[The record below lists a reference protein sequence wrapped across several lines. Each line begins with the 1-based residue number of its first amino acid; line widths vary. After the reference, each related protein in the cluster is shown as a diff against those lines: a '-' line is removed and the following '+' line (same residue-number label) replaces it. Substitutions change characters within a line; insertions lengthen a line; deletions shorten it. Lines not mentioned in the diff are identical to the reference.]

1 MNNERGL
8 QEAFANFLLF
18 LYLEEST
25 DTKAEESKHLSEGGC
40 INIEEPSTEVDEL
53 SKLLGAVSLQTPLK
67 SQSPDASA
75 CNVNNA
81 QTTALT
87 DQIEKKTESVSG
99 DNETL
104 AETKL
109 ESPTKE
115 TSFVDAVSDPEV
127 EAANEAVKDETSDN
141 IDVTNTDNSTLE
153 PRSDDANLTED
164 SEIEFNIPTKNPV
177 SDKTTAPTNSPGGV
191 NGSPKEEDN
200 SKVVPVATD
209 DPNLS
214 KESIEDKGK
223 EEAEVPVNE
232 ISQGVLSNESNTE
245 VKTPE
250 QEEPVRLE
258 SSKVAPE
265 PQQSPESVKPNQ
277 EETAENF
284 PVSTFDQ
291 VQSPIGDVLNTDIN
305 TGSDAQGG
313 EELPKSGSLETE
325 ASETASASLK
335 PTPEEEKQVQSESLP
350 ATECELTPEPGS
362 PPLVPK
368 GSYNIDFD
376 AIDLENFNP
385 FGTKSKVDN
394 DAVLPGPS
402 AVQPSPE
409 KTLVGEGSPL
419 KATPKKSPKKAS
431 PKKAS
436 PEKNE
441 KLIPTAIEKDHSEQV
456 ATAVPEVKQDD
467 PEIVANAEDQLPPK
481 PESPSLVPKGSYNI
495 DFDSIDLENFNPFGT
510 KSKVVNDT
518 PLPGASTD
526 QTELEPNKESPKKV
540 TPKKTPKKISPKKTS
555 PKKALP
561 KKEVEEDEIDDSF
574 HDAVEEVS
582 LSETK
587 ALEVRNAPPYNSLN
601 VPVLLLTTCKD

>member
-1 MNNERGL
+1 M
-8 QEAFANFLLF
+8 
-18 LYLEEST
+18 
-25 DTKAEESKHLSEGGC
+25 
-40 INIEEPSTEVDEL
+40 
-53 SKLLGAVSLQTPLK
+53 SLQTPRK

-75 CNVNNA
+75 SNVNSA

-87 DQIEKKTESVSG
+87 DQIEKTESVSR

-104 AETKL
+104 AETKI
-109 ESPTKE
+109 ESPRKE

-127 EAANEAVKDETSDN
+127 EAAQPNETVKDETSGN
-141 IDVTNTDNSTLE
+141 TDVTNADNSTLE

-164 SEIEFNIPTKNPV
+164 SEIEFNIPTQNPV
-177 SDKTTAPTNSPGGV
+177 TDKTAAPTNSPGGAS
-191 NGSPKEEDN
+191 GSPKEEDN
-200 SKVVPVATD
+200 SEVVPVATNE
-209 DPNLS
+209 PNLN
-214 KESIEDKGK
+214 KEGIEDKGK
-223 EEAEVPVNE
+223 EKAEVPVNE
-232 ISQGVLSNESNTE
+232 ISQEVLGNESNTE
-245 VKTPE
+245 VKVTELE
-250 QEEPVRLE
+250 QEEPVHLE
-258 SSKVAPE
+258 SSKFAPE
-265 PQQSPESVKPNQ
+265 PEQAFESVKPNQ
-277 EETAENF
+277 EETAESS
-284 PVSTFDQ
+284 PVSASDQ
-291 VQSPIGDVLNTDIN
+291 VQPPSGDVLNTDIN
-305 TGSDAQGG
+305 TGLDTPGC
-313 EELPKSGSLETE
+313 EELSKSKPLETE
-325 ASETASASLK
+325 ATETASTSLK
-335 PTPEEEKQVQSESLP
+335 QTLEEEKLAQSESLP
-350 ATECELTPEPGS
+350 ATECEPTPEPSS

-409 KTLVGEGSPL
+409 KTLVGESSPP
-419 KATPKKSPKKAS
+419 KATPKKSPKKVS

-441 KLIPTAIEKDHSEQV
+441 TLIPTAIETDNSEQV
-456 ATAVPEVKQDD
+456 AVAVPAVKQDD

-481 PESPSLVPKGSYNI
+481 PESPPLVPKGSYNI

-518 PLPGASTD
+518 PFPGAPTNQAES
-526 QTELEPNKESPKKV
+526 EPNKESPKKV
-540 TPKKTPKKISPKKTS
+540 TPKKAPKKVSPKKTS

-587 ALEVRNAPPYNSLN
+587 PLEVRNAPPYNCLN
-601 VPVLLLTTCKD
+601 VSVLLPTTCKECWAFSSVLIIFLRHHRLKKEHNVKLRSNKKAFQ